1 MRKLKLFIVALILV
15 IGLVLASPVYAD
27 TGSPVADVT
36 DLINGLT
43 IYSAAILGVLGALS
57 FAVQVIVQVT
67 KEVPPIGRIPTKLW
81 VIIVSFVVCELALFI
96 YASWAAL
103 VVLWYYIVLAA
114 FMSMVVAYIAIN
126 GWDTLMDLYHRYR
139 VRE

>member
-1 MRKLKLFIVALILV
+1 MRKFKLFIVALILV

-27 TGSPVADVT
+27 TVSPAADVT

-81 VIIVSFVVCELALFI
+81 VIIVSLVVCELALFI
-96 YASWAAL
+96 YASWVAL

-126 GWDTLMDLYHRYR
+126 GWDTLMDLYRRYR